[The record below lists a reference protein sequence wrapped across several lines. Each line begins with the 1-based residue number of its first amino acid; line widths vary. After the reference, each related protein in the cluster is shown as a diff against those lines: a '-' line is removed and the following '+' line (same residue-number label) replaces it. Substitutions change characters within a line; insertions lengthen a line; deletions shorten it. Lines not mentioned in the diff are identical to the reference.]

1 MSIRLR
7 LTLLYSLILA
17 LTLAVFSGG
26 LYVIQQRLALNTLQN
41 SLAEDARRMVDP
53 FDMHDVNPP
62 SSNDPRGGRFGPGPR
77 DRFMG
82 GQNYVQ
88 TATLDGS
95 IISRSN
101 NLGSVTLPLS
111 PTALDAVRHG
121 RAWFETSTVEGQ
133 GLAIYT
139 APAVGPGRQVGV
151 LQVAR
156 SLAETEA
163 LQTGLRRLL
172 IVGTLIATLLAFG
185 IGWLLAG
192 TALRPIN
199 RITQTA
205 AAIGAERDFGRRVEY
220 SGPNDELGRL
230 ATTFNSMLA
239 GLQDAYHGMAQAL
252 DAQRRFVA
260 DASHEMR
267 TPLTT
272 IRGNLGL
279 LERQPPISP
288 DDEKAVV
295 TDLVDETDR
304 LSRLVNDLLVLAR
317 ADAGQVVKTE
327 PVCVRPLLEGLCRQA
342 QLLAPNHTIVCD
354 TFPDVAVQANQD
366 NLKQVLLVLLDN
378 ARKFTPAGGT
388 ITIAATADARQVA
401 MSVADTGVG
410 IAPEALPRIFTRFY
424 RADVSRTGP
433 SAGLGL
439 AIAKAIVDS
448 YHGEISVQSA
458 PGRGSTFT
466 VTLPRV
472 ALPPALP
479 SIN

>member
-7 LTLLYSLILA
+7 LTLLYTLILA
-17 LTLAVFSGG
+17 LTLAVFSAG
-26 LYVIQQRLALNTLQN
+26 LYAIQERLALNSLQT
-41 SLAEDARRMVDP
+41 SLAEDAHRLAEP
-53 FDMHDVNPP
+53 LDMRGGP
-62 SSNDPRGGRFGPGPR
+62 SGSDSRGGRFGAIPR
-77 DRFMG
+77 DRFGASQSYMQIG
-82 GQNYVQ
+82 N
-88 TATLDGS
+88 LDGA
-95 IISRSN
+95 ITARSD
-101 NLGSVTLPLS
+101 NLGSASLPLS
-111 PTALDAVRHG
+111 AAALDAVKRG
-121 RAWFETSTVEGQ
+121 RAWFETTSVEGQ
-133 GLAIYT
+133 ALAVYT
-139 APAVGPGRQVGV
+139 APAVGPGRQGTIV
-151 LQVAR
+151 QVAR
-156 SLAETEA
+156 PLDDIEA
-163 LQTGLRRLL
+163 LLAGLRGLL
-172 IVGTLIATLLAFG
+172 IAGTIIASLLAFG

-205 AAIGAERDFGRRVEY
+205 AAIGAERDFDRRVEY

-239 GLQDAYHGMAQAL
+239 GLQEAYHSMAHAL
-252 DAQRRFVA
+252 EAQRRFVA

-279 LERQPPISP
+279 LERQPPISAE
-288 DDEKAVV
+288 DEKAVV

-317 ADAGQVVKTE
+317 ADSGQMVQSE
-327 PVCVRPLLEGLCRQA
+327 PVCIRPLLEGLCRQA
-342 QLLAPNHTIVCD
+342 QLLAPQHAIVCEE
-354 TFPDVAVQANQD
+354 FPDVAVQATQD
-366 NLKQVLLVLLDN
+366 NLKQVLLILLDN

-388 ITIAATADARQVA
+388 ITIAATADTRRVSI
-401 MSVADTGVG
+401 SVTDTGVG
-410 IAPEALPRIFTRFY
+410 IAPDVLPHIFTRFY

-448 YHGEISVQSA
+448 YHGDIAVQSTL
-458 PGRGSTFT
+458 GQGSTFT

-472 ALPPALP
+472 ALPPVLP
-479 SIN
+479 ELT

>member
-7 LTLLYSLILA
+7 LTLLYTLILA
-17 LTLAVFSGG
+17 LTLAVFSAG
-26 LYVIQQRLALNTLQN
+26 LYVIQERLALNTLQN

-53 FDMHDVNPP
+53 FDMRDINPP
-62 SSNDPRGGRFGPGPR
+62 SGNDPRVGRFGPGGR
-77 DRFMG
+77 DRLMG

-88 TATLDGS
+88 TANLDGS

-101 NLGSVTLPLS
+101 NLGSATLPLS
-111 PTALDAVRHG
+111 ATALDAARHG
-121 RAWFETSTVEGQ
+121 RAWFETTNVEGQ
-133 GLAIYT
+133 GVAIYT

-163 LQTGLRRLL
+163 LQAGLRRLL
-172 IVGTLIATLLAFG
+172 LVGTLLASLLAFG

-205 AAIGAERDFGRRVEY
+205 AAIGADRDFDRRVQY

-239 GLQDAYHGMAQAL
+239 ALQDAYHGMAHAL
-252 DAQRRFVA
+252 EAQRRFVA

-279 LERQPPISP
+279 LERQPPISAE
-288 DDEKAVV
+288 DEQAVV

-317 ADAGQVVKTE
+317 ADAGQTVQSE
-327 PVCVRPLLEGLCRQA
+327 PVCIRPLLEGLCRQA
-342 QLLAPNHTIVCD
+342 QLLAPAHNIVCD
-354 TFPDVAVQANQD
+354 GFPDVAVQANQD
-366 NLKQVLLVLLDN
+366 NLKQVLLILLDN
-378 ARKFTPAGGT
+378 ARKFTPPGGAIT
-388 ITIAATADARQVA
+388 ITAAAEARRVLI
-401 MSVADTGVG
+401 SVTDTGVG
-410 IAPEALPRIFTRFY
+410 IAPEALPHIFTRFY

-439 AIAKAIVDS
+439 AIAKAIIDS
-448 YHGEISVQSA
+448 YHGDISVQST
-458 PGRGSTFT
+458 PGHGSTFT
-466 VTLPRV
+466 VALPRV

-479 SIN
+479 GAN